1 MATNINT
8 TTIVTETETL
18 VTVGSAAA
26 NRVNY
31 FHIVKKFTKCS
42 FTLPGLLE
50 LACKLIESK

>member
-18 VTVGSAAA
+18 VTVGSSAA
-26 NRVNY
+26 NRNY